1 MTSDRAIVDRFW
13 DELEKSPF
21 LMIGPEHAEGVHS
34 EPMTAQC
41 DTRHGPIWF
50 YTSRGNRLVEGL
62 GQGGHAMAHYASKG
76 HELFACIHG
85 TLAIEQDSAVIDRF
99 WSNDVAAW
107 YPGGRDDPS
116 LLMLRF
122 DTDRAELWL
131 ADLSAAGKIKLL
143 FGGDMRGQGQDKHAE
158 VAL

>member
-1 MTSDRAIVDRFW
+1 MTSDTKIVDRFW

-21 LMIGPEHAEGVHS
+21 LMIGPEHAEGVHG
-34 EPMTAQC
+34 EPMTAQWAE
-41 DTRHGPIWF
+41 RHGPIWF

-62 GQGGHAMAHYASKG
+62 ARGGHAMAHYVSKG

-85 TLAIEQDSAVIDRF
+85 MLAIESDPAVIDRF

-116 LLMLRF
+116 LVMLRF

-131 ADLSAAGKIKLL
+131 ADLSVAGKVKLL
-143 FGGDMRGQGQDKHAE
+143 FGGDMRKEGRDKHAE
-158 VAL
+158 VVL